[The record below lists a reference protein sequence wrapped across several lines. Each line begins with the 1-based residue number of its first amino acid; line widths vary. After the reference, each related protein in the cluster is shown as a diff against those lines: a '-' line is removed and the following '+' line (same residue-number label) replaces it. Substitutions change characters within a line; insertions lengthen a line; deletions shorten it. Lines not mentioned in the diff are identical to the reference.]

1 MRKVQNRREFF
12 AAVLRYGVL
21 AGFAAIGVI
30 AGVKSRRL
38 VKEGRCVRGGVCSGC
53 DVFERCALPEALSA
67 KAVLDGGGDAS
78 GR

>member
-21 AGFAAIGVI
+21 AGFVA
-30 AGVKSRRL
+30 
-38 VKEGRCVRGGVCSGC
+38 GGVLASLKRYCLVRQGKCINAGLCSGC
-53 DVFERCALPEALSA
+53 EVFGRCGLPQALSA

-78 GR
+78 RR